1 MNFRIFFVFLKN
13 INTSESNFMK
23 TLDPSKRHYLT
34 DMHGARIIGWINF
47 RMISQPSY
55 IVETL
60 YRTGDTIPDG
70 RDNCPDKA
78 NSGHEDV
85 ESDGIG
91 DGCDNDTIYGTV
103 TGDVY
108 EGIFGQNITYITST
122 FKLLLM

>member
-1 MNFRIFFVFLKN
+1 MDFRIFFVFLKN

-34 DMHGARIIGWINF
+34 DMHGARTSAGF
-47 RMISQPSY
+47 RMINQSSY
-55 IVETL
+55 IVETS

-85 ESDGIG
+85 DSDGIG
-91 DGCDNDTIYGTV
+91 DGCDNDTIYGTI
-103 TGDVY
+103 TGDV
-108 EGIFGQNITYITST
+108 
-122 FKLLLM
+122 